1 MGILDK
7 LKAAAAVVTGGAA
20 EVTLEYEPKVVMPG
34 DTIRVKVTAASA
46 GAEVKSGGVFVDLR
60 AEEQIRVPRSA
71 VAMQTKDSVLSM
83 GDIHVEKTSFEQSF
97 PIAPALVLAPNETK
111 QFEGTVQVPAGVE
124 PSYRGPHSEHRW
136 QIRGRLDAFGNDPD
150 SGWQPV
156 RIGVK
161 I

>member
-7 LKAAAAVVTGGAA
+7 LKAAAAAVTGGAA
-20 EVTLEYEPKVVMPG
+20 EVAIEYQPQVALPG
-34 DTIRVKVTAASA
+34 DAIRVKVTAVSA

-83 GDIHVEKTSFEQSF
+83 GDIRTEKITFEQSYQ
-97 PIAPALVLAPNETK
+97 IAPPLVLAPNETK
-111 QFEGTVQVPAGVE
+111 QFEGTVQMPSALE
-124 PSYRGPHSEHRW
+124 PSYRGPHAEHKW

-150 SGWQPV
+150 SGWQPLRV
-156 RIGVK
+156 GSK
-161 I
+161 G